1 MRPIAIVFVSP
12 EVSLE
17 IGDGPATPGA
27 AYCAMHLRVGGLGIT
42 CDIASF
48 WFRDDLRALA
58 PLVELWATASMDDPA
73 VGVTFWLYYEE
84 DDELERALAGVEAT
98 EATLAE

>member
-1 MRPIAIVFVSP
+1 
-12 EVSLE
+12 
-17 IGDGPATPGA
+17 
-27 AYCAMHLRVGGLGIT
+27 
-42 CDIASF
+42 
-48 WFRDDLRALA
+48 
-58 PLVELWATASMDDPA
+58 MDDPA